1 MVYENSICIFLWKP
15 FPSLS
20 SSSSLPLSDMG
31 GILITSWLMK
41 EIRGPLSVSPKEG
54 ISYSKHYITHY
65 YVLITGVTM
74 KKTVFC
80 NCKAFWPC
88 YLPGTG
94 SGRHLRWRYFGFSWT
109 RRPHCATSCTGT
121 LCHYVTMSLCQSANM
136 GISFGKYINPP
147 GVLISPKIH
156 VPQFPRALRF

>member
-1 MVYENSICIFLWKP
+1 MIKKQGNIKFWTLVHLCPNIWSNNFFMVYENSICIFLWKP

-65 YVLITGVTM
+65 YVIITGVTM

-94 SGRHLRWRYFGFSWT
+94 SGRHRRWRYFGFSWT

-121 LCHYVTMSLCQSANM
+121 
-136 GISFGKYINPP
+136 
-147 GVLISPKIH
+147 
-156 VPQFPRALRF
+156 PRALRF